1 MPSLKYVL
9 STLLLPVILFTSA
22 AQAALPANDSQGQTL
37 PTLAPMLEKTLPAV
51 VNIASTG
58 TVRVQRNNPLLEDP
72 FFRQF
77 FGVPDQ
83 QPVERRTESLGSGVI
98 IDAKNGY
105 ILTNNH
111 VVDKADEI
119 NVTLA
124 DRRSFKA
131 KLIGKDP
138 ETDVAV
144 IQIKAKNLT
153 ALKMANSDS
162 LKVGDFAVAIGNPFG
177 LGQTVTSGIVSA
189 LGRTGLGIVG
199 YEDLIQTDASINPGN
214 SGGALVN
221 LRGELIGINTAIF
234 SKSGGNIGIGFAI
247 PVNMAH
253 DVMQQLIAHGEVKRG
268 RLGAQV
274 QDITPDLAQAF
285 ELKNGS
291 AGAVVTQVN
300 KGSAAE
306 KSGLKAGDI
315 ILSMNN
321 REMRNASDV
330 RNVIGLLNIGQKVE
344 IKILRDGKPKT
355 LHARVEKAHSAKSA
369 GTHVHKKLNGAVFGN
384 IQEGSPLYG
393 QVEGVIVLEIKPGSP
408 AAYAGLRKGDVII
421 SANRKKIKNLDEFKA
436 AIKGASKLLLNLRR
450 GNSAL
455 FLYL

>member
-1 MPSLKYVL
+1 MKWFKTLV
-9 STLLLPVILFTSA
+9 STLLFPILIIAPA
-22 AQAALPANDSQGQTL
+22 ANAALPAMDSQGKNL

-51 VNIASTG
+51 VNIATSG
-58 TVRVQRNNPLLEDP
+58 KVQVRRSPLMDDP
-72 FFRQF
+72 FFRHF
-77 FGVPDQ
+77 FDMPE
-83 QPVERRTESLGSGVI
+83 QPRERRTQSLGSGVI
-98 IDAKNGY
+98 VDANKGY

-111 VVDKADEI
+111 VIDKADEI
-119 NVTLA
+119 NVTLS
-124 DRRSFKA
+124 DRRTFKA

-138 ETDVAV
+138 DTDVAV
-144 IQIKAKNLT
+144 IQIEAKDLT
-153 ALKMANSDS
+153 ALKLANSDS
-162 LKVGDFAVAIGNPFG
+162 LMVGDFAVAIGNPFG

-234 SKSGGNIGIGFAI
+234 SQSGGNIGIGFAI
-247 PVNMAH
+247 PINMANG
-253 DVMQQLIAHGEVKRG
+253 VMQQLVQHGEVKRG

-285 ELKNGS
+285 ELRNGH

-315 ILSMNN
+315 ILAMND
-321 REMRNASDV
+321 RSMRNASDV
-330 RNVIGLLNIGQKVE
+330 RNVIGLLRIGQRVE
-344 IKILRDGKPKT
+344 MKILREGKRKT
-355 LHARVEKAHSAKSA
+355 LTAKVEETKAPKSLGKA
-369 GTHVHKKLNGAVFGN
+369 VHKKLKGAQFGN
-384 IQEGSPLYG
+384 IEEGSRLYG
-393 QVEGVIVLEIKPGSP
+393 RIEGVVVIEVKPGSP
-408 AAYAGLRKGDVII
+408 AASAGLRKGDVIV
-421 SANRKKIKNLDEFKA
+421 SANRKKIKNLTEFKK
-436 AIKGASKLLLNLRR
+436 AIKKSRKLLLNLRR